1 MERGLVLEETI
12 KGDLS
17 PPLSLQIGGLGSF
30 VNCYVWGE
38 KSYLV
43 QGGGGL
49 LLGRYADR
57 LLSWD
62 RRQRQPD

>member
-1 MERGLVLEETI
+1 MLEETI

-30 VNCYVWGE
+30 VNCYEKG
-38 KSYLV
+38 KSYLL

-62 RRQRQPD
+62 RR